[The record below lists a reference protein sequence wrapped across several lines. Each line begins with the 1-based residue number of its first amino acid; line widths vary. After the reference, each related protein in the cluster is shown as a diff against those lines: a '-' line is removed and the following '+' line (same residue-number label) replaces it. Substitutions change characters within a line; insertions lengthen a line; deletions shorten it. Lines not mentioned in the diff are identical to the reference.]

1 LAAHLTAQAQFEWR
15 DASGN
20 VRSLPDLE
28 EILRKHGQWL
38 ESGKK
43 AGTRANLDHAFLSGA
58 NLSGAILAEAV
69 LTDAKLNYA
78 NLSGAFLSGANLSGA
93 VLAEANLGGAFL
105 SEANL
110 TDAKLD
116 HANLSGQA
124 ILDHATLVDATLVD
138 ANLTDANLDNA
149 NLSGVD
155 LSYANLTH
163 AWVGA
168 ANFDRAIF
176 EPNSLPI
183 LSGISGAKNLELLTY
198 SENPAAL
205 VQLRK
210 QFEDGGLR
218 EQERKITYALKRREA
233 ELSWARGTSRS
244 PPGGKGTRAI
254 LSSSDSIL
262 ANLASFT
269 LNKVFFDW
277 TCQYGMSP
285 GRPLILGVVL
295 WFLCS
300 FLYFAC
306 IHTRGEAGLYRVYSQ
321 SIPDDPSAPRRVE
334 RISPLSTKHS
344 RGPRWLFQFFRRE
357 CLLLR
362 TSMFFSLMSA
372 FNIGF
377 RDINFG
383 RWLRLLTRQEFD
395 IKAVGWA
402 RVIAGW
408 QSLISVYLIALW
420 VLTYFGR
427 PFD

>member
-1 LAAHLTAQAQFEWR
+1 VLVGAFLT
-15 DASGN
+15 DAYLS
-20 VRSLPDLE
+20 S
-28 EILRKHGQWL
+28 
-38 ESGKK
+38 
-43 AGTRANLDHAFLSGA
+43 ANLSGA
-58 NLSGAILAEAV
+58 NLYR
-69 LTDAKLNYA
+69 AKLT
-78 NLSGAFLSGANLSGA
+78 G
-93 VLAEANLGGAFL
+93 
-105 SEANL
+105 
-110 TDAKLD
+110 
-116 HANLSGQA
+116 
-124 ILDHATLVDATLVD
+124 
-138 ANLTDANLDNA
+138 
-149 NLSGVD
+149 
-155 LSYANLTH
+155 
-163 AWVGA
+163 AWVNY

-176 EPNSLPI
+176 EPDSLPE
-183 LSGISGAKNLELLTY
+183 LSGISQAENLELLTY
-198 SENPAAL
+198 WFNPAAL

-233 ELSWARGTSRS
+233 ELSWDRGTSRTF
-244 PPGGKGTRAI
+244 PTGKGTRAI
-254 LSSSDSIL
+254 LWSSDSIL

-300 FLYFAC
+300 FLYFVC
-306 IHTRGEAGLYRVYSQ
+306 IHTPGEGGLYRVNGQ
-321 SIPDDPSAPRRVE
+321 SIRDDPSAQRRVE
-334 RISPLSTKHS
+334 RISLLSTTHS
-344 RGPRWLFQFFRRE
+344 QGPRWLLQFFWRE

>member
-1 LAAHLTAQAQFEWR
+1 LRINDGISRVIGSGILLLLLAAHLTAQAQTQYEWR

-20 VRSLPDLE
+20 VHSLPDLE
-28 EILRKHGQWL
+28 EILRKHRQWI
-38 ESGKK
+38 ESEKK
-43 AGTRANLDHAFLSGA
+43 AGTP
-58 NLSGAILAEAV
+58 
-69 LTDAKLNYA
+69 
-78 NLSGAFLSGANLSGA
+78 
-93 VLAEANLGGAFL
+93 ANLGA
-105 SEANL
+105 
-110 TDAKLD
+110 
-116 HANLSGQA
+116 A
-124 ILDHATLVDATLVD
+124 ILTD
-138 ANLTDANLDNA
+138 ANLTDANLRGAILTGADLSGA
-149 NLSGVD
+149 NLTGAW
-155 LSYANLTH
+155 LTGANLTGAFLPYANLTD
-163 AWVGA
+163 AFLYKANLTDANLAGARVGGTV
-168 ANFDRAIF
+168 F
-176 EPNSLPI
+176 EPKSLPE
-183 LSGISGAKNLELLTY
+183 LSGISQAQNLELLTY
-198 SENPAAL
+198 YRNPAAL

-218 EQERKITYALKRREA
+218 EQERKITYALKRREP
-233 ELSWARGTSRS
+233 ELSWARGTSRKL
-244 PPGGKGTRAI
+244 PGEKGTRAI
-254 LSSSDSIL
+254 LWSSDSIL

-269 LNKVFFDW
+269 LNNVFFDW

-285 GRPLILGVVL
+285 GRPLMLGVVL

-300 FLYFAC
+300 LLYLVC
-306 IHTRGEAGLYRVYSQ
+306 IHTPSEAGLYRVYGQ
-321 SIPDDPSAPRRVE
+321 STRGDPSARPRVE
-334 RISPLSTKHS
+334 KISPLNTKHS
-344 RGPRWLFQFFRRE
+344 PNLRWLFQFFRRE